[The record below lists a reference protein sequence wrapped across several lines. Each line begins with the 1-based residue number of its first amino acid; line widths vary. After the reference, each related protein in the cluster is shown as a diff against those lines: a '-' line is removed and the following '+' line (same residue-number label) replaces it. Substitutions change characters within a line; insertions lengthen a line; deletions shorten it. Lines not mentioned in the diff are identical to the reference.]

1 MSDIA
6 MEDWEGEI
14 GDRWLAHIDRFE
26 SMIEPIGTALLNAA
40 DFHPGERVVDVG
52 CGGGLTT
59 LEIARRLG
67 VDGRVT
73 GIDIALQ
80 LILKA
85 EQRRSAAGVTNVR
98 FQCGDAQTAEAEGGP
113 FDRLISRFGVM
124 FFADSRAAF
133 ANMRSWMRPQGEM
146 LFACWGPPQ
155 DNPWIG
161 LVGDV
166 IGRFAEVPQ
175 RDPAG
180 PGPFRF
186 GDPEATREML
196 EAAGWVDVRCI
207 PHRSEQALGG
217 RGASPEQAAAF
228 VLDAMAMR
236 EVLDAAGE
244 HQSYRAH
251 AALVSALHPYQRDGS
266 VLLPG
271 MSWFVR
277 ATNPG

>member
-1 MSDIA
+1 MSDIE
-6 MEDWEGEI
+6 MEDWAGEI

-26 SMIEPIGTALLNAA
+26 SMIEPIGIALLNAA

-52 CGGGLTT
+52 CGGGLTS
-59 LEIARRLG
+59 LEIARRIG
-67 VDGRVT
+67 ADGRVT

-80 LILKA
+80 LILAA
-85 EQRRSAAGVTNVR
+85 EARRAAAGTTNVR
-98 FQCGDAQTAEAEGGP
+98 FQCADAEKEMAEGGP

-133 ANMRSWMRPQGEM
+133 ANMRTWLRPGGEM

-155 DNPWIG
+155 ENPWLG

-166 IGRFAEVPQ
+166 IARFVDVPQ
-175 RDPAG
+175 RTANA

-196 EAAGWVDVRCI
+196 EAAGWTGVRCI
-207 PHRSEQALGG
+207 PHRAVQPLGG
-217 RGASPEQAAAF
+217 AGATPEDAAAF
-228 VLDAMAMR
+228 VLEASAMR
-236 EVLDAAGE
+236 EVLAAAGPDVLP
-244 HQSYRAH
+244 RAEATLISTLSH
-251 AALVSALHPYQRDGS
+251 HYRDGS